1 MATID
6 EQFIEYIVKQLVNK
20 PEAVVIE
27 RTTDEMGVLL
37 RLTVDPEDIGRVI
50 GKRGATA
57 QSLRNLLRALGSKND
72 ARYNLKIVD
81 IDKPESER
89 REDRPAKAEAKA
101 AELPADEDV
110 DITSEQ
116 PTEEP
121 TEPEEPVEESV
132 EEPTEESVE
141 NASDLAEKTRKDLA
155 DLDDLDI

>member
-20 PEAVVIE
+20 PEAVSIE

-81 IDKPESER
+81 VDKPESER
-89 REDRPAKAEAKA
+89 REDRPAVAEAKA
-101 AELPADEDV
+101 ETEELPADEDV
-110 DITSEQ
+110 EIASEQ
-116 PTEEP
+116 PA
-121 TEPEEPVEESV
+121 EEPVEEPV